1 MLEYDADS
9 ALIGPEGAGREKGK
23 QKNQSLRRNMSRPRP
38 TAIIE
43 SVGNPFDRVW
53 AQPLLVSYNPS
64 SLTLTP
70 GGATHFLR
78 GHRSQGANAPQEHNQ
93 TTLPFPT
100 RVLIVF
106 LRPARKKLI

>member
-53 AQPLLVSYNPS
+53 APTTSGELQPIFAYIDSR
-64 SLTLTP
+64 
-70 GGATHFLR
+70 GGH
-78 GHRSQGANAPQEHNQ
+78 
-93 TTLPFPT
+93 PFP
-100 RVLIVF
+100 
-106 LRPARKKLI
+106 